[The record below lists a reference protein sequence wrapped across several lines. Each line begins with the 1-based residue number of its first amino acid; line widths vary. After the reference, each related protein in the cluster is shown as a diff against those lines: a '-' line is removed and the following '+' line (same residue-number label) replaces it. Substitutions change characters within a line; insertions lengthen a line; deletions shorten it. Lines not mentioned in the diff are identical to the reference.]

1 MYFMKKSKIFLCFS
15 IICLM
20 FLSITNVY
28 AADNVKIKSVELIDK
43 SVNTTETSD
52 ATFEGLTMNFN
63 LNFSDV
69 GDYAKYKVTVEN
81 NENKDYKV
89 LIDSNFGNSKYITY
103 DYVKTD
109 NLKANS
115 DSEFYVTVLYKNEVD
130 ESSFSDG
137 KYIEKNSAV
146 LKLDDGSISNPL
158 TSNNE
163 IILVVG
169 LLIITVG
176 LFVLF
181 KNKINKNINFM
192 VLFITL
198 SIPLFVKAIDSL
210 KITVNSNIEIEKK
223 YFVAYEDYRYIKAS
237 ELKDYDLTYAER
249 DDTIYIGSVS
259 EENKYIYYSDAIL
272 KGKKKY
278 APGENVNII
287 DTDLPNYY
295 YYVDWD
301 NCKCSDGSSL
311 VNYSCSG
318 RNNIVCNEVFTEYAD
333 FLFDDYMYS
342 FDSSERFGFKVN
354 DDDNTVMKFMNA
366 DDNWD
371 SEKRIIINSKTS
383 FTMPNHDVLFTVAYN
398 DTEPDSLRS
407 SKRLRFIK
415 SLR

>member
-1 MYFMKKSKIFLCFS
+1 MCIMKKGKIFLCLS

-20 FLSITNVY
+20 FLSITNVN
-28 AADNVKIKSVELIDK
+28 ASDNVKIKSVELIDK
-43 SVNTTETSD
+43 SINTTETGK
-52 ATFEGLTMNFN
+52 ATFNGLEMNFN

-81 NENKDYKV
+81 KESKDYKV

-163 IILVVG
+163 AVLIIG

-181 KNKINKNINFM
+181 KGKINKNISFI

-198 SIPLFVKAIDSL
+198 SIPLIVNAIDSL
-210 KITVNSNIEIEKK
+210 KITVNSNITIEKK
-223 YFVAYEDYRYIKAS
+223 YYVAYEDYSAYIKAS
-237 ELKDYDLTYAER
+237 DISNYDLSKATCEETVYV
-249 DDTIYIGSVS
+249 GSVS
-259 EENKYIYYSDAIL
+259 EDNKYTYCYNIIY

-278 APGENVNII
+278 APGSNVNII
-287 DTDLPNYY
+287 DNELPNFYY
-295 YYVDWD
+295 YFDWD
-301 NCKCSDGSSL
+301 NDCKCSDGSS
-311 VNYSCSG
+311 VEDYSCVDDKDIICS
-318 RNNIVCNEVFTEYAD
+318 NVLTED
-333 FLFDDYMYS
+333 EEFLDNKYMYS
-342 FDSSERFGFKVN
+342 YDRSIYYGYNVN
-354 DDDNTVMKFMNA
+354 DDDNTVMKFMDV
-366 DDNWD
+366 DDSWD
-371 SEKRIIINSKTS
+371 SEKRIDINSKTS
-383 FTMPNHDVLFTVAYN
+383 FTMPRHDVLFTIIPS
-398 DTEPDSLRS
+398 EPQ
-407 SKRLRFIK
+407 
-415 SLR
+415 

>member
-1 MYFMKKSKIFLCFS
+1 MKKRKILFYFS
-15 IICLM
+15 IIFLM
-20 FLSITNVY
+20 FLSITNVN

-43 SVNTTETSD
+43 SVNTTETSE
-52 ATFEGLTMNFN
+52 ATFNGLTMNFN

-109 NLKANS
+109 NLKANR

-163 IILVVG
+163 AILIIG

-181 KNKINKNINFM
+181 KNKLNKNISFI
-192 VLFITL
+192 VLFVVL

-210 KITVNSNIEIEKK
+210 KITVNSNIVIEKK
-223 YFVAYEDYRYIKAS
+223 YYVAYEDYSAYIKAS
-237 ELKDYDLTYAER
+237 DVSNYDLSKATCEETVYV
-249 DDTIYIGSVS
+249 GSVN
-259 EENKYIYYSDAIL
+259 EDNKYTYCYNIIY

-278 APGENVNII
+278 APGSNVNII
-287 DTDLPNYY
+287 DNELPNFYY
-295 YYVDWD
+295 YFDWD
-301 NCKCSDGSSL
+301 NDCKCSDGSS
-311 VNYSCSG
+311 VDEFFSCADG
-318 RNNIVCNEVFTEYAD
+318 KDIICNNVFTED
-333 FLFDDYMYS
+333 EKFLDNKYMYS
-342 FDSSERFGFKVN
+342 YDRSEYYGYKVN
-354 DDDNTVMKFMNA
+354 DDDNTVMKFMNV
-366 DDNWD
+366 DDKWND
-371 SEKRIIINSKTS
+371 EKIIDINSKTS
-383 FTMPNHDVLFTVAYN
+383 FTMPRHDVLFT
-398 DTEPDSLRS
+398 TRLEEPDYEEPY
-407 SKRLRFIK
+407 
-415 SLR
+415 